1 MRIYGLLP
9 LVLPELE
16 LRCGAGSP
24 NHDCAWQGL
33 PSTTVPRYQY
43 QLRYRTYGTYGT
55 YGNRNLRFASSF

>member
-33 PSTTVPRYQY
+33 LRY
-43 QLRYRTYGTYGT
+43 QLRY
-55 YGNRNLRFASSF
+55 LRYLRYLR

>member
-24 NHDCAWQGL
+24 NHDCTGRGYLILRHQFGTYL
-33 PSTTVPRYQY
+33 VPQ
-43 QLRYRTYGTYGT
+43 YGTVGT

>member
-24 NHDCAWQGL
+24 NHDCG
-33 PSTTVPRYQY
+33 
-43 QLRYRTYGTYGT
+43 TYGTYGTLEYGT

>member
-24 NHDCAWQGL
+24 NHDCAWQEL
-33 PSTTVPRYQY
+33 PWYCGKYELSCTCWYLP
-43 QLRYRTYGTYGT
+43 LGAYRSK
-55 YGNRNLRFASSF
+55 L

>member
-1 MRIYGLLP
+1 MRIIYGLLP

-33 PSTTVPRYQY
+33 
-43 QLRYRTYGTYGT
+43 LRYRGTNCGTVGTYGTYGT